1 MSQATMPQT
10 IQARW
15 YPLEKGGFCRFEA
28 LSPWLFRV
36 QVSAADP
43 RFARSAL
50 TRYGILKTDWAAC
63 PVQCN
68 ETDGQWELTTEHAR
82 LTVSKA
88 DGRFTLATADGTPL
102 QQTVTAPQVNPRG
115 GFALTMQCHPSEKLY
130 GLGDENRERLEKS
143 QHKAKL
149 WVRNVKCY
157 APTPWLMSSG
167 GWALFCSTTGK
178 QFVDLGHTHA
188 DQISITS
195 QADHLDLYLFV
206 GDDLPMLLDRGTQL
220 MGRPLLLPRWAY
232 GLTFVCHEQAD
243 ARTML
248 DDCQTFR
255 REAIPCDLIGLEPG
269 WMETFYDASPEKQ
282 WSKERFHIPRWA
294 ATGDNTFIAA
304 ARRLGFKLSLWL
316 CCDYDVSEF
325 EEACL
330 KALPKG
336 DDEENEAPSADD
348 FEQDQNIGHPPRYF
362 DRNTRHGQGWF
373 EHLKKFVDQG
383 ARAFKMDGAYQV
395 NEHPDRRYLNGMTDE
410 QMHNIYPT
418 LLNKQMSQGMADHL
432 GLRPMIYSSGGYA
445 GIAKYSAT
453 WAGDTGGGLKPL
465 ISILNHGLS
474 GHSNA
479 SCDMDVFT
487 PQGIHFGFLQP
498 WSQVNSWAYWR
509 HPWLLGEKLGP
520 LFKRYAKLRYRLLPY
535 LYTMA
540 HKATTTGMPMM
551 RAMALSYPQMEHADQ
566 LLCQYMLGDALLTA
580 AFCED
585 FTLPEGQWYD
595 YWTGKCCGGN
605 QTFAFEM
612 GDDHGGPLFVK
623 AGSVLPM
630 GPKMQYVG
638 QRDETKIDLR
648 WYPGPTCDSLIYEDD
663 GESFAHETG
672 DFCTTS
678 IQQQPIDGGYR
689 CVVGPRVGTYGG
701 QPQQRTYK
709 LRLCGDQTIT
719 SVTVDGKAVD
729 VKTDGKGRVCVSF
742 EEDAVRKLPRV
753 IEVTC

>member
-1 MSQATMPQT
+1 MSQVLTPNT
-10 IQARW
+10 IINRW
-15 YPLEKGGFCRFEA
+15 HALEQGGFCRFEA
-28 LSPWLFRV
+28 LSPWLVRL
-36 QVSAADP
+36 QISAIDP
-43 RFARSAL
+43 RHARSAL
-50 TRYGILKTDWAAC
+50 SRYGILKTDWPAC
-63 PVQCN
+63 PTTCSQ
-68 ETDGQWELTTEHAR
+68 TADRWTLTTELASF
-82 LTVSKA
+82 TVSKT
-88 DGRFTLATADGTPL
+88 DGRFSLATADGQIRQQSVTTP
-102 QQTVTAPQVNPRG
+102 TINPRG
-115 GFALTMQCHPSEKLY
+115 GFTFSLERKASEKLY
-130 GLGDENRERLEKS
+130 GLGDEIRDRLEKS
-143 QHKAKL
+143 DHKTRL

-167 GWALFCSTTGK
+167 GWAMFCSTTGK
-178 QFVDLGHTHA
+178 QFVDLGHTQA
-188 DQISITS
+188 DRITFTS

-206 GDDLPMLLDRGTQL
+206 GNDLPTLLDRGTQL

-232 GLTFVCHEQAD
+232 GLTFVCHEEAD

-255 REAIPCDLIGLEPG
+255 REEIPCDLIGLEPG
-269 WMETFYDASPEKQ
+269 WMETNYDATPEKQ
-282 WSKERFHIPRWA
+282 WSKQRFHIPRWA
-294 ATGDNTFIAA
+294 DTGPNTFIGA

-316 CCDYDVSEF
+316 CCDYDVSEH

-330 KALPKG
+330 KALPRG
-336 DDEENEAPSADD
+336 DDDLDEAPSADD
-348 FEQDQNIGHPPRYF
+348 FEQDLNIGHPPRYF
-362 DRNTRHGQGWF
+362 DRNTRHGQAWF
-373 EHLKKFVDQG
+373 EHLKKFVNQG

-410 QMHNIYPT
+410 QMHNLYPT
-418 LLNKQMSQGMADHL
+418 LLNKQMSKGMAEHL
-432 GLRPMIYSSGGYA
+432 GLRPMIYSSGAYA
-445 GIAKYSAT
+445 GIAQYSAT
-453 WAGDTGGGLKPL
+453 WAGDTGGGIKPL

-487 PQGIHFGFLQP
+487 PEGIHFGFLQP

-520 LFKRYAKLRYRLLPY
+520 IFKRYAKLRYRLLPY

-551 RAMALSYPQMEHADQ
+551 RAMPLAYPQMPDADQ

-580 AFCED
+580 AFCEN
-585 FTLPEGQWYD
+585 FTLPQGQWYD
-595 YWTGKCCGGN
+595 YWTGKMHQGD

-612 GDDHGGPLFVK
+612 GHGHGGPLYVK

-648 WYPGPTCDSLIYEDD
+648 WYPGAAGESSIYEDD

-672 DFCTTS
+672 SFCTTN
-678 IQQQPIDGGYR
+678 IVQQPIDGGYR
-689 CVVGPRVGTYGG
+689 CMIHPREGKYAG
-701 QPQQRTYK
+701 QPERRTYR
-709 LRLCGDQTIT
+709 LRLCGDQVIG
-719 SVTVDGKAVD
+719 SVTLDGQTAAIQ
-729 VKTDGKGRVCVSF
+729 TDRKGRVSIEF
-742 EEDAVRKLPRV
+742 AEDADRRISRV
-753 IEVTC
+753 VEVMC